1 MSSGGAPAEVPLVS
15 DSVPSKHSSLVY
27 SLCAGSCGMHQ
38 TECGVSAEQH
48 GNHTLLYVDDV
59 ACTEALFQLLG
70 GSIASHELGQTVV
83 AAKAAVLTCTVL
95 LEGRK
100 EAAGAW
106 SSL

>member
-1 MSSGGAPAEVPLVS
+1 MVVHLQKRLWSLIQCHLNTRPWCIPCVPVHAECTKLS
-15 DSVPSKHSSLVY
+15 
-27 SLCAGSCGMHQ
+27 AGSVQ
-38 TECGVSAEQH
+38 SQH